1 MNKIDQFLKDALTKN
16 SSDLHFISGDPAR
29 VRVHGA
35 LTLLNDQT
43 LTIDFVKEALYEI
56 MSGTMQRDFEKH
68 DAVDFAY
75 EIPDVS
81 RFRVNVMRH
90 LNGIGAVMRAIPSK
104 ALTLDDLGMPPSVK
118 NLCRQTQGMILVTG
132 KTGSGKSTTLAAMV
146 DAINV
151 RLKGHILT
159 VEDPIEFVHQRKG
172 CLISQREVGIHTENF
187 ASALHSALREDPDVI
202 LVGELRDLET
212 ISAAVTAAEMGI
224 LVMGTLHTNGAG
236 QTVDRIVNT
245 FPADKQSHI
254 RTMLSTSLR
263 GVISQQL
270 LPTKDKS
277 GRVAALEI
285 LVNTAAVAN
294 IIRQGKMD
302 QLETA
307 MQSGGSNGM
316 QTMDTALMDLV
327 RKGRIGALEAYQQS
341 NNKHKFKRLVE
352 EEEELAQEM

>member
-1 MNKIDQFLKDALTKN
+1 MKQRPTGRQSSSEKI
-16 SSDLHFISGDPAR
+16 I
-29 VRVHGA
+29 
-35 LTLLNDQT
+35 
-43 LTIDFVKEALYEI
+43 
-56 MSGTMQRDFEKH
+56 RDIKRRTRKQYNAEEKIRI
-68 DAVDFAY
+68 V
-75 EIPDVS
+75 
-81 RFRVNVMRH
+81 
-90 LNGIGAVMRAIPSK
+90 
-104 ALTLDDLGMPPSVK
+104 LDGLRGEDSIAE
-118 NLCRQTQGMILVTG
+118 LCR
-132 KTGSGKSTTLAAMV
+132 
-146 DAINV
+146 
-151 RLKGHILT
+151 
-159 VEDPIEFVHQRKG
+159 
-172 CLISQREVGIHTENF
+172 REVGIHTENF

-307 MQSGGSNGM
+307 CKAAD
-316 QTMDTALMDLV
+316 QTV
-327 RKGRIGALEAYQQS
+327 CRPWIPHS
-341 NNKHKFKRLVE
+341 WI
-352 EEEELAQEM
+352 

>member
-1 MNKIDQFLKDALTKN
+1 MNRIDQFLKDALLKN

-29 VRVHGA
+29 VRIHGA
-35 LTLLNDQT
+35 LTLLNDEA

-104 ALTLDDLGMPPSVK
+104 ALTLDDLGMPLAVK
-118 NLCRQTQGMILVTG
+118 NLCKQTQGMILVTG
-132 KTGSGKSTTLAAMV
+132 KTGSGKSTTLAAMI
-146 DAINV
+146 DAINI

-159 VEDPIEFVHQRKG
+159 VEDPIEFVHERKG
-172 CLISQREVGIHTENF
+172 CLISQREVGIHTNNF
-187 ASALHSALREDPDVI
+187 ADALHSALREDPDVI

-245 FPADKQSHI
+245 FPSDKQSHI

-270 LPTKDKS
+270 LPTKDND

-285 LVNTAAVAN
+285 MVNTAAVAN
-294 IIRQGKMD
+294 MIRQGKLD

-307 MQSGGSNGM
+307 MQSGGANGM
-316 QTMDTALMDLV
+316 QTMDTALMELV

-341 NNKHKFKRLVE
+341 NNKQKFKRLVE
-352 EEEELAQEM
+352 EEEELAQQM